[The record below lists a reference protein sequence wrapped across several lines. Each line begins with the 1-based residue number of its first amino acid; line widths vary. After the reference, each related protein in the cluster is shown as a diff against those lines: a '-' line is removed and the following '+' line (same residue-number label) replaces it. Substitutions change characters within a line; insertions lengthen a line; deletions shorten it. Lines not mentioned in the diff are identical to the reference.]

1 MKPKKLQET
10 HRTNYA
16 VIVCYTMLTAIL
28 LIAYVLEFVKKSRT
42 LEYTLVFALL
52 DLIPYIICLIAYLK
66 NKESLRVK
74 YIFSIG
80 FSALYIY
87 VLLTAAVPTTFVYI
101 FLVFFLI
108 IPYGD
113 LKLCYIM
120 GGSAVVANI
129 VSVVIGFVDGSLTT
143 ADLARIEIQVISV
156 ALAALYTGLATS
168 VIGKINA
175 QKYDELNDEKAKT
188 DALLSRTLELS
199 RGISVDIE
207 SVTERMKHLE
217 SAVVATKDSMQDV
230 TAGANDTAEAAQNQ
244 LLQTS
249 EIVGLVDQAKGVS
262 NVIAKDMR
270 ETEAAITVGKGN
282 IETLLT
288 HVSQSE
294 GASAT
299 VASRMQE
306 LIEHTEKMNSIVE
319 LINSVTSQTSLLSLN
334 ASIEAA
340 RAGEAGRGFAVV
352 AGEISSLANQTS
364 DATVNITKLI
374 DGIKSSIDEVF
385 KAANQLMESNKAQNQ
400 SAETMA
406 TNFEK
411 IESCT
416 RDIYDVS
423 RKLEI
428 VVENLAQSNKS
439 IVESINSVSA
449 VTQEVSARANETLS
463 VSESNAVVVE
473 EITSVIEEINNK
485 AKKLN

>member
-1 MKPKKLQET
+1 MKQKKIQEA

-16 VIVCYTMLTAIL
+16 VVVCYTMLTVVL
-28 LIAYVLEFVKKSRT
+28 LIAYILEFVKKSRT

-52 DLIPYIICLIAYLK
+52 DVVPYVICLMAYLK

-80 FSALYIY
+80 FSALYMF

-101 FLVFFLI
+101 FLVLFLI

-113 LKLCYIM
+113 MKLCYIV

-129 VSVVIGFVDGSLTT
+129 ISVIIGFVSGSLTT
-143 ADLARIEIQVISV
+143 ADLAMVEIQLISV
-156 ALAALYTGLATS
+156 AFAALFTGLATS

-175 QKYDELNDEKAKT
+175 QKYDELNDEKSKI
-188 DALLSRTLELS
+188 DELLSRTLEVS
-199 RGISVDIE
+199 HGISSDIH

-217 SAVVATKDSMQDV
+217 EAVVATKDSMQDV
-230 TAGANDTAEAAQNQ
+230 TAGANDTAEATQNQ
-244 LLQTS
+244 LLKTS
-249 EIVGLVDQAKGVS
+249 EIVELVDQAKDVS
-262 NVIAKDMR
+262 NIIAEDMR
-270 ETEAAITVGKGN
+270 ETEVAISVGKNN

-288 HVSQSE
+288 HVNQSE
-294 GASAT
+294 SVSVT

-306 LIEHTEKMNSIVE
+306 LIEHTKKMHSIVE
-319 LINSVTSQTSLLSLN
+319 LINSVTAQTSLLSLN

-352 AGEISSLANQTS
+352 AGEISSLASQTS

-374 DGIKSSIDEVF
+374 DGITSSIDEVF
-385 KAANQLMESNKAQNQ
+385 EAANQLMESNKAQNQ

-406 TNFEK
+406 TNFAK

-416 RDIYDVS
+416 RDIYEVS
-423 RKLEI
+423 RKLEY
-428 VVENLAQSNKS
+428 VVVNLAESNKN

-463 VSESNAVVVE
+463 VSERNAMVVE
-473 EITSVIEEINNK
+473 EITNVIEEINSK